1 MKVRLVLGS
10 NSQRQTFRIEWGNY
24 FQFIEKFMSN
34 TEHTLENAENTRT
47 HNFITQIIDEDL
59 ASGKHKSVHTR
70 FPPEPN
76 GYLHI
81 GHAKSICLN
90 FGLAKEYNGLCNLR
104 FDDTNP
110 VKEDVE
116 YVDSIKADVEWL
128 GFKWE
133 GEPRYA
139 SDYFDALYGYA
150 IELIEKGLAYV
161 DELSPDEM
169 REYRGTLTEPGKN
182 SPYRDRSVEENLALF
197 ERMKNGEFAEG
208 TLSLRAKIDMAS
220 PFMVMRDPVLYR
232 IKFASHHQTGDK
244 WCIYPMYDFT
254 HCISDAIECITHSL
268 CTLEFQDNRRLYD
281 WVLENISIERPLP
294 HQYEFSRLNLEGTL
308 TSKRKLLKL
317 VNEGIVDGWND
328 PRMPTISGLRRRG
341 YTPASLR
348 EFCRRIGVTKQ
359 DNVVEYSALEACIR
373 EDLNENA
380 PRAMAVID
388 PVRVVI
394 ENFEGEETLTAPNHP
409 NRPELGE
416 RQLPFTKE
424 LYIDRADFRE
434 EANKQYKRLVL
445 GKEVRLRNAYVIKA
459 ERVEKDANGE
469 ITTIFCTYDP
479 DTLGRNPAD
488 GRKVKGVIHWVSAV
502 HNHPAEFRLYERL
515 FTVPNPGAAEEIE
528 SVLNPTSLVVKH
540 GFVEQSLA
548 NAEPEKGYQFEREG
562 YFCADNKDSR
572 PEHLVF
578 NLTVSLK
585 EGF

>member
-1 MKVRLVLGS
+1 
-10 NSQRQTFRIEWGNY
+10 
-24 FQFIEKFMSN
+24 MSN
-34 TEHTLENAENTRT
+34 EEILHDEHHDVRA
-47 HNFITQIIDEDL
+47 NFITHIIDEDL
-59 ASGKHKSVHTR
+59 ASGKHNNVYTR

-90 FGLAKEYNGLCNLR
+90 FGIAEDYKGLCNLR

-110 VKEDVE
+110 VKENVE
-116 YVDSIKADVEWL
+116 YVDSIKEDVKWL
-128 GFKWE
+128 GFEWE

-139 SDYFDALYGYA
+139 SDYFDQLYGYA
-150 IELIEKGLAYV
+150 IELINKGLAYV

-182 SPYRDRSVEENLALF
+182 SPYRDRPIEENLALF
-197 ERMKNGEFAEG
+197 EKMKNGEIEEG
-208 TLSLRAKIDMAS
+208 KMSLRAKIDMAS
-220 PFMVMRDPVLYR
+220 PFIVMRDPVLYR

-254 HCISDAIECITHSL
+254 HCISDAIERITHSI

-317 VNEGIVDGWND
+317 VNDGIVDGWND

-341 YTPASLR
+341 YTPASIR

-359 DNVVEYSALEACIR
+359 DNVVEYSALESCIR
-373 EDLNENA
+373 DDLNTNA
-380 PRAMAVID
+380 PRAMAVIN
-388 PVRVVI
+388 PVKVVI
-394 ENFEGEETLTAPNHP
+394 ENFEGEEWLTAPNHP
-409 NRPELGE
+409 NREELGSRE
-416 RQLPFTKE
+416 LPFTRE
-424 LYIDRADFRE
+424 LYIDEADFRE

-459 ERVEKDANGE
+459 ERVEKDANGK
-469 ITTIFCTYDP
+469 ITTIYCTYDP
-479 DTLGRNPAD
+479 ETLGKNPAD

-502 HNHPAEFRLYERL
+502 HNKPAEFRIYDRL
-515 FTVPNPGAAEEIE
+515 FTVANPGAEEDIC
-528 SVLNPTSLVVKH
+528 SVVNPTSLVVKQ
-540 GFVEQSLA
+540 GFVEPSLA
-548 NAEPEKGYQFEREG
+548 NAKAEQGYQFEREG
-562 YFCADNKDSR
+562 YYCLDSKDGSADN
-572 PEHLVF
+572 LVF

-585 EGF
+585 ESVAF

>member
-1 MKVRLVLGS
+1 
-10 NSQRQTFRIEWGNY
+10 
-24 FQFIEKFMSN
+24 MSN
-34 TEHTLENAENTRT
+34 EEILHDEHHDVRA
-47 HNFITQIIDEDL
+47 NFITHIIDEDL
-59 ASGKHKSVHTR
+59 ASGKHNNVYTR

-90 FGLAKEYNGLCNLR
+90 FGIAEDYKGLCNLR

-110 VKEDVE
+110 VKENVE
-116 YVDSIKADVEWL
+116 YVDSIKEDVKWL
-128 GFKWE
+128 GFEWE

-139 SDYFDALYGYA
+139 SDYFDQLYGYA
-150 IELIEKGLAYV
+150 IELINKGLAYV

-182 SPYRDRSVEENLALF
+182 SPYRDRPIEENLALF
-197 ERMKNGEFAEG
+197 EKMKNGEIEEG
-208 TLSLRAKIDMAS
+208 KMSLRAKIDMAS
-220 PFMVMRDPVLYR
+220 PFIVMRDPVLYR

-254 HCISDAIECITHSL
+254 HCISDAIERITHSI

-317 VNEGIVDGWND
+317 VNDGIVDGWND

-341 YTPASLR
+341 YTPGSIR

-359 DNVVEYSALEACIR
+359 DNVVEYSALESCIR
-373 EDLNENA
+373 NDLNTNA
-380 PRAMAVID
+380 PRAMAVIN
-388 PVRVVI
+388 PVKVVI
-394 ENFEGEETLTAPNHP
+394 ENFEGEEWLTAPNHP
-409 NRPELGE
+409 NREELGSRE
-416 RQLPFTKE
+416 LLFTRE
-424 LYIDRADFRE
+424 LYIDEADFRE

-459 ERVEKDANGE
+459 EHVEKDASGK
-469 ITTIFCTYDP
+469 ITTIYCTYDP
-479 DTLGRNPAD
+479 ETLGKNPAD

-502 HNHPAEFRLYERL
+502 HNKPAEFRIYDRL
-515 FTVPNPGAAEEIE
+515 FTVANPGAEEDIC
-528 SVLNPTSLVVKH
+528 SVVNPTSLVVKQ
-540 GFVEQSLA
+540 GFVESSLA
-548 NAEPEKGYQFEREG
+548 NAKAEQGYQFEREG
-562 YFCADNKDSR
+562 YYCLDSKDGSADN
-572 PEHLVF
+572 LVF

-585 EGF
+585 ESVAF

>member
-1 MKVRLVLGS
+1 
-10 NSQRQTFRIEWGNY
+10 
-24 FQFIEKFMSN
+24 MS
-34 TEHTLENAENTRT
+34 TETILETTENARP

-59 ASGKHKSVHTR
+59 ASGKHQRVHTR

-150 IELIEKGLAYV
+150 IELIKKGLAYV

-220 PFMVMRDPVLYR
+220 PFMVMRDPVIYR

-254 HCISDAIECITHSL
+254 HCISDAIERITHSL

-341 YTPASLR
+341 YTPASIR

-359 DNVVEYSALEACIR
+359 DNVVEYSALESCIR
-373 EDLNENA
+373 DDLNQNA

-394 ENFEGEETLTAPNHP
+394 ENFESEEMLTAPNHP

-424 LYIDRADFRE
+424 IYIDRADFRE

-479 DTLGRNPAD
+479 ETLGKNPAD
-488 GRKVKGVIHWVSAV
+488 GRKVKGVIHWVSAT

-515 FTVPNPGAAEEIE
+515 FTVPNPGAEENIE

-540 GFVEQSLA
+540 GFVEQSLG
-548 NAEPEKGYQFEREG
+548 NAEAEKGYQFEREG
-562 YFCADNKDSR
+562 YFCADSKDSY

>member
-1 MKVRLVLGS
+1 
-10 NSQRQTFRIEWGNY
+10 
-24 FQFIEKFMSN
+24 MSN
-34 TEHTLENAENTRT
+34 EEILNNEHHDVRA
-47 HNFITQIIDEDL
+47 NFITHIIDEDL
-59 ASGKHKSVHTR
+59 ASGKHNNVYTR

-90 FGLAKEYNGLCNLR
+90 FGIAEDYKGLCNLR

-116 YVDSIKADVEWL
+116 YVDSIKEDVKWL
-128 GFKWE
+128 GFEWE

-139 SDYFDALYGYA
+139 SDYFDQLYGYA
-150 IELIEKGLAYV
+150 IELINKGLAYV

-182 SPYRDRSVEENLALF
+182 SPYRDRPIEENLALF
-197 ERMKNGEFAEG
+197 EKMKNGEIEEG
-208 TLSLRAKIDMAS
+208 KMSLRAKIDMAS
-220 PFMVMRDPVLYR
+220 PFIVMRDPVLYR

-254 HCISDAIECITHSL
+254 HCISDAIERITHSL

-281 WVLENISIERPLP
+281 WVLDNISIERPLP

-317 VNEGIVDGWND
+317 VNDSIVDGWND

-341 YTPASLR
+341 YTPASIR

-359 DNVVEYSALEACIR
+359 DNVVEYSALESCIR
-373 EDLNENA
+373 DDLNTNA
-380 PRAMAVID
+380 LRAMAVIN
-388 PVRVVI
+388 PVKVVI
-394 ENFEGEETLTAPNHP
+394 ENFEGEEWLNAPNHP
-409 NRPELGE
+409 NREELGS
-416 RQLPFTKE
+416 RQLPFTRE
-424 LYIDRADFRE
+424 LYIDEADFRE

-459 ERVEKDANGE
+459 ERVEKDASGK
-469 ITTIFCTYDP
+469 ITTIYCTYDP
-479 DTLGRNPAD
+479 ETLGKNPAD

-502 HNHPAEFRLYERL
+502 HNKPAEFRIYDKL
-515 FTVPNPGAAEEIE
+515 FTVANPGAEEDICA
-528 SVLNPTSLVVKH
+528 VVNPTSLVVKH
-540 GFVEQSLA
+540 GFVEPSLA
-548 NAEPEKGYQFEREG
+548 NAKAEQGYQFEREG
-562 YFCADNKDSR
+562 YYCLDSKDGSADN
-572 PEHLVF
+572 LVF
-578 NLTVSLK
+578 NLAVSLK
-585 EGF
+585 ESVAF

>member
-161 DELSPDEM
+161 DELSPDQM

-208 TLSLRAKIDMAS
+208 TLSLRARIDMAS

-254 HCISDAIECITHSL
+254 HCISDAIERITHSL

-281 WVLENISIERPLP
+281 WVLENVSIERPLP

-317 VNEGIVDGWND
+317 VNDGIVDGWND

-394 ENFEGEETLTAPNHP
+394 ENFEGEEILTAPNHP

-479 DTLGRNPAD
+479 ETLGKNPAD

>member
-1 MKVRLVLGS
+1 
-10 NSQRQTFRIEWGNY
+10 
-24 FQFIEKFMSN
+24 MS
-34 TEHTLENAENTRT
+34 TETILETTENARP

-59 ASGKHKSVHTR
+59 ASGKHQRVHTR

-150 IELIEKGLAYV
+150 IELIKKGLAYV
-161 DELSPDEM
+161 DELSPEEM

-220 PFMVMRDPVLYR
+220 PFMVMRDPVIYR

-254 HCISDAIECITHSL
+254 HCISDAIERITHSL

-317 VNEGIVDGWND
+317 VNDGIVDGWND

-341 YTPASLR
+341 YTPASIR

-359 DNVVEYSALEACIR
+359 DNVVEYSALESCIR
-373 EDLNENA
+373 DDLNQNA

-394 ENFEGEETLTAPNHP
+394 ENFEGEEMLTAPNHP

-424 LYIDRADFRE
+424 IYIDRADFRE

-479 DTLGRNPAD
+479 ETLGKNPAD
-488 GRKVKGVIHWVSAV
+488 GRKVKGVIHWVSAT

-515 FTVPNPGAAEEIE
+515 FTVPNPGAEENIE

-540 GFVEQSLA
+540 GFVEQSLG
-548 NAEPEKGYQFEREG
+548 NAEAEKGYQFEREG
-562 YFCADNKDSR
+562 YFCADSKDSH

>member
-1 MKVRLVLGS
+1 
-10 NSQRQTFRIEWGNY
+10 
-24 FQFIEKFMSN
+24 MSN
-34 TEHTLENAENTRT
+34 TEILESAENTRT

-90 FGLAKEYNGLCNLR
+90 FGLAKEYQGLCNLR

-150 IELIEKGLAYV
+150 IELIKKGLAYV
-161 DELSPDEM
+161 DELSPEEM

-182 SPYRDRSVEENLALF
+182 SPYRDRTIEENLALF
-197 ERMKNGEFAEG
+197 EKMKNGEFAEG
-208 TLSLRAKIDMAS
+208 KASLRAKIDMAS
-220 PFMVMRDPVLYR
+220 PFMVMRDPVIYR

-254 HCISDAIECITHSL
+254 HCISDAIERITHSI

-317 VNEGIVDGWND
+317 VNDGIVDGWND

-459 ERVEKDANGE
+459 ERVETDANGE

-479 DTLGRNPAD
+479 ETLGKNPAD

-502 HNHPAEFRLYERL
+502 HNHPAEFRLYDRL
-515 FTVPNPGAAEEIE
+515 FTVPNPGAEDDIE
-528 SVLNPTSLVVKH
+528 SVLNPHSLVVKH

-548 NAEPEKGYQFEREG
+548 AAEAEKGYQFEREG
-562 YFCADNKDSR
+562 YFCADSKDSR

>member
-1 MKVRLVLGS
+1 
-10 NSQRQTFRIEWGNY
+10 
-24 FQFIEKFMSN
+24 MSN

-150 IELIEKGLAYV
+150 IELIEKDLAYV

-254 HCISDAIECITHSL
+254 HCISDAIERITHSL

-317 VNEGIVDGWND
+317 VNDGIVDGWND

-373 EDLNENA
+373 DDLNENA

-479 DTLGRNPAD
+479 ETLGKNPSD

-502 HNHPAEFRLYERL
+502 HHHPAEFRLYERL
-515 FTVPNPGAAEEIE
+515 FTVPNPGAAEDIE